1 MNKSPRLKSL
11 IIVVWS
17 CTLSIHILIFFIFAV
32 VLTAVEQKITPSV
45 FTALRL
51 ALIICCQQSNSRI
64 CLLVTSS
71 KGFFHLFF
79 APPPPLLLRLMQ
91 GETGLQLNRPKNQ
104 QITCA
109 GYPLPGVSVMV
120 NHVQTLGNHDITKKR
135 LLI

>member
-79 APPPPLLLRLMQ
+79 APPPSPPPPPHAGRDWLTTEPSKKPTDYMCWLSTARGQ
-91 GETGLQLNRPKNQ
+91 CNGNACSNTGDP
-104 QITCA
+104 
-109 GYPLPGVSVMV
+109 
-120 NHVQTLGNHDITKKR
+120 
-135 LLI
+135 